1 MVEIRRR
8 KLACF
13 QKTRNVIMKKAN
25 TATTSGIKVNSSSL
39 SPEDLVQLVDV
50 SVMSKY
56 GTDLTQFTR
65 VVAEDR
71 RSMVDVFKQDF
82 NANLPRQVP
91 AMVLHISGEGT
102 GEAHRGGPNDSKPRG
117 SL

>member
-1 MVEIRRR
+1 MAEIRRR

-13 QKTRNVIMKKAN
+13 QKTRNVIVKKAN

-56 GTDLTQFTR
+56 GTDLT
-65 VVAEDR
+65 
-71 RSMVDVFKQDF
+71 
-82 NANLPRQVP
+82 
-91 AMVLHISGEGT
+91 
-102 GEAHRGGPNDSKPRG
+102 
-117 SL
+117 